1 MHDCCLAFSFIH
13 NHMRASQQSSLD
25 HVTSSEAL
33 DNSVGLFGL
42 LLGTHGLWQ
51 WHFHHA
57 LLTVRVVLFS
67 HWVEFF
73 NAKLFEQLLQLL
85 VKLFYFWVSLLA
97 DFCVELKLLYECL
110 IERSRLS
117 LTSSTY
123 LATFEMAYFLAS
135 ESSLN
140 HKKNCYFSARF
151 SISVFSCS
159 CSLTLSRMFLIRS
172 MRAWLF
178 SGN

>member
-1 MHDCCLAFSFIH
+1 
-13 NHMRASQQSSLD
+13 MRASQQSSLD

-85 VKLFYFWVSLLA
+85 VKLFYF
-97 DFCVELKLLYECL
+97 
-110 IERSRLS
+110 
-117 LTSSTY
+117 
-123 LATFEMAYFLAS
+123 
-135 ESSLN
+135 
-140 HKKNCYFSARF
+140 
-151 SISVFSCS
+151 
-159 CSLTLSRMFLIRS
+159 
-172 MRAWLF
+172 
-178 SGN
+178 